1 MTITAKMAK
10 QQWYSTKGALLISG
24 LMAGML
30 LLSACGGGTNAING
44 RKTSPDEFEVVIRP
58 PLTLPPNFSLRPG
71 DTNDEEIAS
80 GQAQNALTSNLAISQ
95 SQQLLSTSSADAS
108 NFDELFGTNRAIKNI
123 RAIIDE
129 ETLGIQLDRRIPLEE
144 LFGGKPEVGPDLN
157 AEAEAFRIRQAV
169 KDGQPLTITP
179 TPGIDPIEK
188 EPLEIE

>member
-1 MTITAKMAK
+1 
-10 QQWYSTKGALLISG
+10 
-24 LMAGML
+24 
-30 LLSACGGGTNAING
+30 
-44 RKTSPDEFEVVIRP
+44 
-58 PLTLPPNFSLRPG
+58 
-71 DTNDEEIAS
+71 
-80 GQAQNALTSNLAISQ
+80 
-95 SQQLLSTSSADAS
+95 LLSTSSADAS

-157 AEAEAFRIRQAV
+157 AEAEAFRIRQAI

>member
-10 QQWYSTKGALLISG
+10 QQWYSTKGSLLISG

-71 DTNDEEIAS
+71 DTNDEESAS

-95 SQQLLSTSSADAS
+95 SQQLLTTSSADAS

-157 AEAEAFRIRQAV
+157 AEAEAFRIRQAI